1 MLDAGLRNDGG
12 GMMVVKGMIWVIL
25 LALGAW
31 SIQLAGVDF
40 GVWAFAWLKN

>member
-1 MLDAGLRNDGG
+1 MNDFS
-12 GMMVVKGMIWVIL
+12 

-31 SIQLAGVDF
+31 AIQLAGVDF